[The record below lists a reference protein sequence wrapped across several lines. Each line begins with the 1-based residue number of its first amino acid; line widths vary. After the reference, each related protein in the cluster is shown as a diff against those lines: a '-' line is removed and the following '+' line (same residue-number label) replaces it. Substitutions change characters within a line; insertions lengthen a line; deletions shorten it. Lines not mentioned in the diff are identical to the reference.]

1 MLNNVRSIASCFV
14 ALSFVVAACGDGDS
28 SDEGNGTGGGAGKGG
43 SAGSSGSTGKGG
55 SSGSTGKGGSS
66 GSTGKGGTAGSSGAG
81 TGGSS
86 AGTSGSAGAGSGG
99 EGGDDTGSGGDA
111 GTGNGAGGAG
121 DGGMPGTGGDDG
133 TGGAPEGGMGGE
145 PSIGA
150 GGNGTAGEAGAPVT
164 GSGGAGGEGGAPGPA
179 WDVIDNPGFELT
191 DSDTVPPRNWTVTGT
206 PGAVTYSWSNSYAHA
221 TQSPE
226 GPGYLDL
233 WLASAYTVDV
243 SQVVSPIPDGSY
255 TLRIAHYG
263 GPYTEQYVYV
273 KGYDETNAAAQLD
286 VDTVE
291 TGNAF
296 VELVI
301 DDIPVTSGQITIGIY
316 SVAAAG
322 NWSHFDDVSLTLN
335 P

>member
-121 DGGMPGTGGDDG
+121 DGGMPGTGGSGGDDG

-145 PSIGA
+145 PSVGS
-150 GGNGTAGEAGAPVT
+150 GGNGTAGEGGAPVT
-164 GSGGAGGEGGAPGPA
+164 GSGGAGGEGGAVVTE
-179 WDVIDNPGFELT
+179 WDTIQNPGFELWAAGEP
-191 DSDTVPPRNWTVTGT
+191 SAGWTVVDEPDSAGTSWQGGGAHGGTGFL
-206 PGAVTYSWSNSYAHA
+206 N
-221 TQSPE
+221 
-226 GPGYLDL
+226 L
-233 WLASAYTVDV
+233 WLGSAYTADV

-255 TLRIAHYG
+255 TLSIWHWGSA
-263 GPYTEQYVYV
+263 YTEQYVYV
-273 KGYDETNAAAQLD
+273 SGYDEANAETRLTANTAA
-286 VDTVE
+286 
-291 TGNAF
+291 NSAF
-296 VELVI
+296 VEI
-301 DDIPVTSGQITIGIY
+301 RIENIPVTSGQIKIGIY
-316 SVAAAG
+316 SVGAAD
-322 NWSHFDDVSLTLN
+322 NWSHFDDVSLTLAQ
-335 P
+335 